1 MTCDDAAGLL
11 LPALT
16 GRLAE
21 PIAIELGTHAAGCP
35 SCSKDFPELQAIWKT
50 LDDWIEEEPPRSL
63 VESVRVRIREEE
75 EKE

>member
-21 PIAIELGTHAAGCP
+21 PQALELGTHAASCP
-35 SCSKDFPELQAIWKT
+35 SCSKDFPEMQAIWQA
-50 LDDWIEEEPPRSL
+50 LDDWRDEEPPRPL
-63 VESVRVRIREEE
+63 VESVRRRLRE